1 MNNNRTIVTGFL
13 KTNKKEKEEVTDV
26 QFEEVVHP
34 LLSEKQKALLKA
46 VLCIDRAMQG
56 FSESIVFDQS
66 FSRHKKDDM
75 LNLLDRL
82 YIKLYDPIIK

>member
-1 MNNNRTIVTGFL
+1 MNSRTVIAGFAGRRQ
-13 KTNKKEKEEVTDV
+13 EEEVTDV
-26 QFEEVVHP
+26 QFEEVVQP
-34 LLSEKQKALLKA
+34 FLTEKQIALLKA
-46 VLCIDRAMQG
+46 VVHIDKAMQG

-66 FSRHKKDDM
+66 FSRHKKEEM